1 MRYRMSISEQK
12 EVFTIQQTINGQKL
26 DFKAEFFNFK
36 NSIDSWIK
44 DFNSRVNDVEASAEA
59 MEEFTGNVNHN
70 YELILDL
77 KEKMDDMKEQIQ
89 TIKLTQ
95 LIIIKKVFAEELAID
110 GKNKNFLKKF
120 LDEGQDIDFK
130 E

>member
-59 MEEFTGNVNHN
+59 MEEFTVNVNHN

-120 LDEGQDIDFK
+120 LDEGQD
-130 E
+130 

>member
-1 MRYRMSISEQK
+1 MSISEQK